1 MESCVRSVLTNGQ
14 PEAEGLS
21 SAGLARIDGFL
32 ESQVAEGE
40 LAGAVTL
47 VARHGKI
54 VHRWAIGLKD
64 IATGESLAA
73 DTIFRI
79 FSMTKPV
86 TAVAMMIL
94 FERGLWSPDDPIA
107 RHLPEF
113 AGVKGP
119 GGLAPDHA
127 PTMREL
133 MTHTAGFAYG
143 IGPGPHDEADAG
155 YIAAKIWAA
164 DDLADFIRR
173 LAALPLAYQPGTRFR
188 YSLSMDVQG
197 AIIERLSGTSLPDF
211 MRANIFEPL
220 GMVDTDFFVPAEKLP
235 RLATLYHKY
244 GAPVLTPLPPSPF
257 LRDPGVIPSVP
268 NGGGGLYSTAD
279 DYARFCQMLLN
290 HGELGGA
297 RVLAR
302 VSVSMMTKNYL
313 SDAILKSRPLIGAHQ
328 FEPGFGYG
336 FNGAVFVDPEAVGS
350 KVGKGT
356 YQWDGAAGTWFWIDP
371 VNETIYVGLIQ
382 RMMQD
387 GMAPFQKI
395 TQAMIAE
402 AMI

>member
-1 MESCVRSVLTNGQ
+1 MPIVLESSA

-21 SAGLARIDGFL
+21 SAGLARIDRFL
-32 ESQVAEGE
+32 EDQVATGE

-47 VARHGKI
+47 VARRGKI
-54 VHRWAIGLKD
+54 VHRSVTGVKD
-64 IATGESLAA
+64 LATEEPLTQ

-79 FSMTKPV
+79 FSMTKPI

-107 RHLPEF
+107 KHLSEF

-119 GGLAPDHA
+119 GGVALDHA

-143 IGPGPHDEADAG
+143 IGPGPHDDTDKS
-155 YIAAKIWAA
+155 YIEAKIWAA
-164 DDLADFIRR
+164 DDLADFSRR
-173 LAALPLAYQPGTRFR
+173 LATVPLAYQPGTRFR

-197 AIIERLSGTSLPDF
+197 AIIERLSGETLPNF
-211 MRANIFEPL
+211 MHNNIFTPL
-220 GMVDTDFFVPAEKLP
+220 GMVDTDFFVPPEKMP
-235 RLATLYHKY
+235 RLSNLYHKY
-244 GAPVLTPLPPSPF
+244 GVPTLSPLPPSSF
-257 LRDPGVIPSVP
+257 LRDPTVIAKVP

-279 DYARFCQMLLN
+279 DYAQFCQMLLN

-297 RVLAR
+297 RILQR
-302 VSVSMMTKNYL
+302 GSVSIMTKNYL
-313 SDAILKSRPLIGAHQ
+313 SDDILDQRTVAGAHTFQ
-328 FEPGFGYG
+328 PGYGYG
-336 FNGAVFVDPEAVGS
+336 FNGAVFIDPAKVGS

-371 VNETIYVGLIQ
+371 VNEIVYVGLIQ
-382 RMMQD
+382 RMMQE
-387 GMAPFQKI
+387 GMAPLQKM
-395 TQAMIAE
+395 TQAMLAE